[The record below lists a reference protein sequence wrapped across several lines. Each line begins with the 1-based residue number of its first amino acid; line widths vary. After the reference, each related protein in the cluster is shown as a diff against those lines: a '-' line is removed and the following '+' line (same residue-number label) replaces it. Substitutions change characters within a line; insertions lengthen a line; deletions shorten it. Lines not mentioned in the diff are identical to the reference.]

1 MRPDERSLEEL
12 IGAAFDRLPDPDS
25 TRFKELEERLVR
37 QATRGSRSNRHG
49 PTLWWLIAALT
60 ATGAAAWWTGEY
72 FSAGSREQEIN
83 SRAPETQTTE
93 KLEQGATRDARQEHG
108 NDSLKAEPAKP
119 AHDGP
124 GIYRRERY

>member
-37 QATRGSRSNRHG
+37 QATRGSRSNRRG
-49 PTLWWLIAALT
+49 PTLWWLIAALM
-60 ATGAAAWWTGEY
+60 ATGAAAWWAGDY
-72 FSAGSREQEIN
+72 FAGFREQESD
-83 SRAPETQTTE
+83 SRAPVTRAVDEFDHGHASGVPQDRGTE
-93 KLEQGATRDARQEHG
+93 SVEG
-108 NDSLKAEPAKP
+108 PAP
-119 AHDGP
+119 RAQDRS

>member
-37 QATRGSRSNRHG
+37 LASRGSRSSR
-49 PTLWWLIAALT
+49 PRPAIWWFIAALT
-60 ATGAAAWWTGEY
+60 ATGAAAWWAGEY

-83 SRAPETQTTE
+83 SRTLETQTAE
-93 KLEQGATRDARQEHG
+93 KIEPGATTGPRQEHG
-108 NDSLKAEPAKP
+108 NESLKPGPAKP
-119 AHDGP
+119 SHDGP